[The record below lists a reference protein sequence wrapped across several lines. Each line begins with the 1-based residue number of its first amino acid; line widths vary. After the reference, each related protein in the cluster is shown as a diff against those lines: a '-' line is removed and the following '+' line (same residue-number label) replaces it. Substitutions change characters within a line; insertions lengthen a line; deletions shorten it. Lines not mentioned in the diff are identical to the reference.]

1 MNELFVSIVLVC
13 GSMVAGFV
21 AFCSFM
27 SRIQRR

>member
-1 MNELFVSIVLVC
+1 MNELVVSIVVVC

-21 AFCSFM
+21 AFCTLM